1 MKGCLTNTLQPVW
14 FSAGIAGMWS
24 PRITARLAGCEQNCN
39 VCGHLCPT
47 GAIRPLDLE
56 EKICAKV
63 GTARIIKTRCIAWEK
78 GQKCL
83 ICDEICPYNAISS
96 QFAPGHAITLP
107 VVDENKCNGC
117 GYCETKCPVIGESA
131 ILVEPTGE
139 LRLESGSYRAKAREL
154 GLVFHAKAGVEDHFI
169 LDGPPQERE
178 DAPDVNSP
186 TPKSGLPPGF
196 ILDK

>member
-14 FSAGIAGMWS
+14 FAAGISGLWS
-24 PRITARLAGCEQNCN
+24 PRITPRLAGCEQNCN

-47 GAIRPLDLE
+47 GAIRPLDIE
-56 EKICAKV
+56 EKIYAKV
-63 GTARIIKTRCIAWEK
+63 GTARIIQSLCIAWEK

-96 QFAPGHAITLP
+96 QFAPGHTVPLP

-117 GYCETKCPVIGESA
+117 GYCEAKCPVIGESA
-131 ILVEPTGE
+131 IRVEAAGE
-139 LRLESGSYRAKAREL
+139 IRLASGSYSKKAREL
-154 GLVFHAKAGVEDHFI
+154 GLVFHAKTSVQDQFV
-169 LDGPPQERE
+169 LDGPPRGEQEIRTDPGDSQE
-178 DAPDVNSP
+178 G
-186 TPKSGLPPGF
+186 GLPPGF